1 MLNAD
6 KFGGIFPLLPVDSKL
21 PYYTYSVPCEFPM
34 AKIYTIIPI
43 LFLGNFSKR
52 NHRNPNSA
60 RNSASL
66 NNNRQGLST
75 QSPDIDQPPT
85 TLLPRQTV
93 NHSGCHDPPDCGA
106 GMPEGEAAS
115 VHVYLF

>member
-21 PYYTYSVPCEFPM
+21 PYHAYSVHCEFPM
-34 AKIYTIIPI
+34 AKISTIIPI
-43 LFLGNFSKR
+43 LFLGNISKR

-75 QSPDIDQPPT
+75 QGPDIDQSPT
-85 TLLPRQTV
+85 PLLPSQTV
-93 NHSGCHDPPDCGA
+93 DHTGCHDTAGRGA
-106 GMPEGEAAS
+106 GMTKGKAAP
-115 VHVYLF
+115 VHVHPF